1 MSTKTSTNK
10 NDNKREDDEL
20 EDEFLNCDIDS
31 FPSPNEKLENYQ
43 FELREIMKS
52 GCNLQIAEYSLLQC
66 NIFSH
71 LDSDKKNYDKKLGP
85 ILVEMEKRI
94 EIYKSKEKDNNQKK
108 NDEKNKNDDNQNQT
122 ENEEEEE
129 EDQNKEYKYYEEEI
143 DAIMEKHAEEL
154 EKYSQMAQ
162 MELDKIKKDWM
173 KIFYE
178 LVEESV
184 NKESFKEAK
193 KNYNE
198 KRTSLID
205 SALRLVKKI
214 VNDDDEYKKFYKNY
228 FGKEYEG

>member
-20 EDEFLNCDIDS
+20 EDAFLECKFED
-31 FPSPNEKLENYQ
+31 FPSPKEELENYQ

-71 LDSDKKNYDKKLGP
+71 LDSAKKNYDKKLGP

-129 EDQNKEYKYYEEEI
+129 EDQNKEYKYYEEEV
-143 DAIMEKHAEEL
+143 DTIMEKHPEEL
-154 EKYSQMAQ
+154 EKYSQ

-178 LVEESV
+178 LMEESV

-214 VNDDDEYKKFYKNY
+214 VNDDNEYKQFYLNY
-228 FGKEYEG
+228 FGKEYKG

>member
-20 EDEFLNCDIDS
+20 EDEFLKCDIDS
-31 FPSPNEKLENYQ
+31 FPSPKEELENYQ

-71 LDSDKKNYDKKLGP
+71 LDSDKKNYDKKLDP
-85 ILVEMEKRI
+85 ILVVMENRI
-94 EIYKSKEKDNNQKK
+94 QIYFGGLGDKQNNQKK
-108 NDEKNKNDDNQNQT
+108 NGDQNRT

-129 EDQNKEYKYYEEEI
+129 EDQNKEYKDYEEEV
-143 DAIMEKHAEEL
+143 DTIMEKHAEEL

-162 MELDKIKKDWM
+162 IELDKIKKDWM

-178 LVEESV
+178 LVEESG
-184 NKESFKEAK
+184 NRESFKEAK
-193 KNYNE
+193 KNYIE

-228 FGKEYEG
+228 FGKKYEG

>member
-20 EDEFLNCDIDS
+20 EDAFLECKFED
-31 FPSPNEKLENYQ
+31 FPSPKEELENYQ

-71 LDSDKKNYDKKLGP
+71 LDSAKKNYDKKLGP

-94 EIYKSKEKDNNQKK
+94 QIYFGGLGDKQNNQKK
-108 NDEKNKNDDNQNQT
+108 NDDQNQT

-129 EDQNKEYKYYEEEI
+129 EEPNKEYKYYEEEV
-143 DAIMEKHAEEL
+143 DTIMEKHAEEL
-154 EKYSQMAQ
+154 EKYSQM
-162 MELDKIKKDWM
+162 ELDKLKKDWM

-193 KNYNE
+193 KNYIE

-214 VNDDDEYKKFYKNY
+214 VNDDNEYQIFYKNY
-228 FGKEYEG
+228 FGKNNEKDNK

>member
-20 EDEFLNCDIDS
+20 EDEFLKCNFEY
-31 FPSPNEKLENYQ
+31 FPSPKEELENYQ

-85 ILVEMEKRI
+85 ILVLMEKRI
-94 EIYKSKEKDNNQKK
+94 QIYKSKEKDNNQKK
-108 NDEKNKNDDNQNQT
+108 NDEKNKNDDQNQT

-129 EDQNKEYKYYEEEI
+129 EDQNKEYKYYEEEV
-143 DAIMEKHAEEL
+143 DTIMEKHPEEL
-154 EKYSQMAQ
+154 EKYSQ

-178 LVEESV
+178 LVEESG

-214 VNDDDEYKKFYKNY
+214 VNDDNEYKQFYKNY

>member
-1 MSTKTSTNK
+1 MSTKTSTNIH
-10 NDNKREDDEL
+10 DNKREDDEL

-31 FPSPNEKLENYQ
+31 FFPSPNEKLENYQ
-43 FELREIMKS
+43 FEVREIMKS

-85 ILVEMEKRI
+85 ILVLMEKRI
-94 EIYKSKEKDNNQKK
+94 QIYKSKEKDNNQKK
-108 NDEKNKNDDNQNQT
+108 NDEKNKKDDQNQP

-143 DAIMEKHAEEL
+143 DAIMEKHPEEL
-154 EKYSQMAQ
+154 EKYSQ

-178 LVEESV
+178 LVEESG

-193 KNYNE
+193 KNYIE

-214 VNDDDEYKKFYKNY
+214 VNDENEYEKFYKNY

>member
-20 EDEFLNCDIDS
+20 EDAFLECKFED
-31 FPSPNEKLENYQ
+31 FPSPKEELENYQ

-108 NDEKNKNDDNQNQT
+108 NDEKNKNDDQNQT

-143 DAIMEKHAEEL
+143 DAIMEKHPEEL
-154 EKYSQMAQ
+154 EKYSQ

-178 LVEESV
+178 LVEASV

>member
-1 MSTKTSTNK
+1 MSTKTSTNIH
-10 NDNKREDDEL
+10 DNKREDDEL
-20 EDEFLNCDIDS
+20 EDAFLECKFED
-31 FPSPNEKLENYQ
+31 FPSPKEELENYQ

-71 LDSDKKNYDKKLGP
+71 LDSAKKNYDKKLGP
-85 ILVEMEKRI
+85 ILVEMEERI
-94 EIYKSKEKDNNQKK
+94 QIYFGGLGDKQNNQKK
-108 NDEKNKNDDNQNQT
+108 NGDQNQT

-143 DAIMEKHAEEL
+143 DTIMEKHAEEL
-154 EKYSQMAQ
+154 KNYSQ

-214 VNDDDEYKKFYKNY
+214 VNDDNEYKQFY
-228 FGKEYEG
+228 

>member
-20 EDEFLNCDIDS
+20 EDAFLECKFED
-31 FPSPNEKLENYQ
+31 FPSPKEELENYQ

-71 LDSDKKNYDKKLGP
+71 LDSAKKNYDKKLGP

-94 EIYKSKEKDNNQKK
+94 QIYFGGLGDKQNNQKK
-108 NDEKNKNDDNQNQT
+108 NDDQNQT

-129 EDQNKEYKYYEEEI
+129 EEPNKEYKYYEEEI
-143 DAIMEKHAEEL
+143 DTIMEKHPEEL
-154 EKYSQMAQ
+154 EKYSQ

-193 KNYNE
+193 KNYIE

-214 VNDDDEYKKFYKNY
+214 VNDDNEYQIFYKNY
-228 FGKEYEG
+228 FGKNNEKDNK

>member
-20 EDEFLNCDIDS
+20 EDAFLECKFED
-31 FPSPNEKLENYQ
+31 FPSPKEELENYQ

-85 ILVEMEKRI
+85 ILVLMENRI
-94 EIYKSKEKDNNQKK
+94 QIYKSKEKDNNQKK
-108 NDEKNKNDDNQNQT
+108 NDEKNKNDDQNQT

-143 DAIMEKHAEEL
+143 DAIMEKHPEEL
-154 EKYSQMAQ
+154 EKYSQM
-162 MELDKIKKDWM
+162 ELDKIKKNWM

-178 LVEESV
+178 LVEASV

-214 VNDDDEYKKFYKNY
+214 VNDDNEYKKFYKNY

>member
-20 EDEFLNCDIDS
+20 EDAFLECKFED
-31 FPSPNEKLENYQ
+31 FPSPKEELENYQ

-85 ILVEMEKRI
+85 ILVLMENRI
-94 EIYKSKEKDNNQKK
+94 QIYKSKEKDNNQKK
-108 NDEKNKNDDNQNQT
+108 NDEKNKNDDGQNQT

-129 EDQNKEYKYYEEEI
+129 EEPNKEYKYYEEEV
-143 DAIMEKHAEEL
+143 DTIMEKHAEEL
-154 EKYSQMAQ
+154 EKYSQ

-198 KRTSLID
+198 KRTSLLD

-214 VNDDDEYKKFYKNY
+214 VNDDNEYKQFYLNY
-228 FGKEYEG
+228 FGKEYKG

>member
-1 MSTKTSTNK
+1 MSTKTSTNIH
-10 NDNKREDDEL
+10 DNKREEDEL
-20 EDEFLNCDIDS
+20 EDEFLKCEFED

-94 EIYKSKEKDNNQKK
+94 QIYLDLSDEQNNQKK
-108 NDEKNKNDDNQNQT
+108 NDEKNKNDDQNQT

-129 EDQNKEYKYYEEEI
+129 EDQNKEYKYYEEEV
-143 DAIMEKHAEEL
+143 DTIMEKHPEEL

-178 LVEESV
+178 LVEASV

>member
-43 FELREIMKS
+43 FEVREIMKS

-108 NDEKNKNDDNQNQT
+108 NDEKNKKDDNQNQT

-143 DAIMEKHAEEL
+143 DAIMEKHPEEL
-154 EKYSQMAQ
+154 EKYSQ

-178 LVEESV
+178 LVEASV

-214 VNDDDEYKKFYKNY
+214 VNDEKEYKQFYKNY
-228 FGKEYEG
+228 YGKEYEG

>member
-20 EDEFLNCDIDS
+20 EDAFLECKFED
-31 FPSPNEKLENYQ
+31 FASPKEDLENYQ

-108 NDEKNKNDDNQNQT
+108 NDEKNKKDDNQNQT

-129 EDQNKEYKYYEEEI
+129 EDQIKEYKYYEEEV
-143 DAIMEKHAEEL
+143 DTIMEKLPKEL
-154 EKYSQMAQ
+154 EKYSKV
-162 MELDKIKKDWM
+162 ELDKIKKDWM

-178 LVEESV
+178 LVEASG

-193 KNYNE
+193 KNYIE

-214 VNDDDEYKKFYKNY
+214 VNDDNEYQIFYKNY
-228 FGKEYEG
+228 FGKNNEKDNK

>member
-1 MSTKTSTNK
+1 MSTKTSTNIH
-10 NDNKREDDEL
+10 DNKREDDEL
-20 EDEFLNCDIDS
+20 EDAFLECKFED
-31 FPSPNEKLENYQ
+31 FPSPKEELENYQ

-71 LDSDKKNYDKKLGP
+71 LDSAKKNYDKKLGP
-85 ILVEMEKRI
+85 ILVEMEERI
-94 EIYKSKEKDNNQKK
+94 QIYFGGLGDKQNNQKK
-108 NDEKNKNDDNQNQT
+108 NGDQNQT

-129 EDQNKEYKYYEEEI
+129 EDQNKEYKYYEEEV
-143 DAIMEKHAEEL
+143 DTIMEKHAEEL
-154 EKYSQMAQ
+154 EKYSQ

-178 LVEESV
+178 LVEASG

-214 VNDDDEYKKFYKNY
+214 VNDDNEYKQFYKNY
-228 FGKEYEG
+228 FGKEYKG

>member
-1 MSTKTSTNK
+1 MSTKTSTNIH
-10 NDNKREDDEL
+10 DNKREDDEL

-31 FPSPNEKLENYQ
+31 FFPSPNEKLENYQ
-43 FELREIMKS
+43 FEVREIMKS

-85 ILVEMEKRI
+85 ILVLMEKRI

-108 NDEKNKNDDNQNQT
+108 NDEKNKNDDQNQT

-129 EDQNKEYKYYEEEI
+129 EEPNKEYKYYEEEV
-143 DAIMEKHAEEL
+143 DTIMEKHPEEL
-154 EKYSQMAQ
+154 EKYSQ

-178 LVEESV
+178 LVEESG

-214 VNDDDEYKKFYKNY
+214 VNDDNEYQIFYKNY
-228 FGKEYEG
+228 FGKNNEKDNK

>member
-1 MSTKTSTNK
+1 MSTKTSTNIH
-10 NDNKREDDEL
+10 DNKREDDEL
-20 EDEFLNCDIDS
+20 EDAFLECKFED
-31 FPSPNEKLENYQ
+31 FPSPKEELENYQ

-71 LDSDKKNYDKKLGP
+71 LDSAKKNYDKKLGP
-85 ILVEMEKRI
+85 ILVVMENRI
-94 EIYKSKEKDNNQKK
+94 QIYFKDLSDKQNNQKK
-108 NDEKNKNDDNQNQT
+108 NGDQNRT

-129 EDQNKEYKYYEEEI
+129 EDQNKEYKYYEEEV
-143 DAIMEKHAEEL
+143 DTIMEKHPEEL
-154 EKYSQMAQ
+154 EKYSQ

-178 LVEESV
+178 LVEESG

-214 VNDDDEYKKFYKNY
+214 VNDDNEYQIFYKNY
-228 FGKEYEG
+228 FGKNNEKDNK

>member
-20 EDEFLNCDIDS
+20 EDAFLECKFED
-31 FPSPNEKLENYQ
+31 FPSPKEELENYQ

-108 NDEKNKNDDNQNQT
+108 NDEKNKNDDQNQT

-143 DAIMEKHAEEL
+143 DAIMEKHPEEL
-154 EKYSQMAQ
+154 EKYSQ

-178 LVEESV
+178 LVEASV

-193 KNYNE
+193 KNYIE

>member
-20 EDEFLNCDIDS
+20 EDAFLECKFED
-31 FPSPNEKLENYQ
+31 FPSPKEELENYQ

-71 LDSDKKNYDKKLGP
+71 LDSAKKNYDKKLGP

-94 EIYKSKEKDNNQKK
+94 QIYFKDLSDEQNNQKK
-108 NDEKNKNDDNQNQT
+108 NNDQNQT

-129 EDQNKEYKYYEEEI
+129 EDQNKEYKYYEEEV
-143 DAIMEKHAEEL
+143 DTIMEKHPEEL
-154 EKYSQMAQ
+154 EKYSQT
-162 MELDKIKKDWM
+162 ELDKIKKDWM

-178 LVEESV
+178 LVEESG

-214 VNDDDEYKKFYKNY
+214 VNDDNEYKQFYKNY
-228 FGKEYEG
+228 FGKEYKG

>member
-1 MSTKTSTNK
+1 MSTKTSTNTH
-10 NDNKREDDEL
+10 DNKREDDEL
-20 EDEFLNCDIDS
+20 EDEFLKCDIGS
-31 FPSPNEKLENYQ
+31 FPSPKEELENYQ

-94 EIYKSKEKDNNQKK
+94 QIYFKDLSDEQNNQKK
-108 NDEKNKNDDNQNQT
+108 NNDQNQT

-129 EDQNKEYKYYEEEI
+129 EDQNKEYKYYEEEV
-143 DAIMEKHAEEL
+143 DTIMEKHPEEL

-184 NKESFKEAK
+184 NKESFKEEK

-214 VNDDDEYKKFYKNY
+214 VNDDNEYKQFYKNY
-228 FGKEYEG
+228 FGKEYKG

>member
-1 MSTKTSTNK
+1 MSTKTSTNIH
-10 NDNKREDDEL
+10 DNKREDDEL
-20 EDEFLNCDIDS
+20 EDEFLKCEFKY
-31 FPSPNEKLENYQ
+31 FPSPKEELENYQ

-85 ILVEMEKRI
+85 ILVEMEERI
-94 EIYKSKEKDNNQKK
+94 QIYFGGLGDKQNNQKK
-108 NDEKNKNDDNQNQT
+108 NGDQNRT

-129 EDQNKEYKYYEEEI
+129 EEPNKEYKYYEEEI
-143 DAIMEKHAEEL
+143 DTIMEKHAEEL
-154 EKYSQMAQ
+154 KNYSQ

-193 KNYNE
+193 KNYIE

-205 SALRLVKKI
+205 SALRLVKK
-214 VNDDDEYKKFYKNY
+214 
-228 FGKEYEG
+228 

>member
-20 EDEFLNCDIDS
+20 EDEFLKCEFKY
-31 FPSPNEKLENYQ
+31 FPSPKEELENYQ

-71 LDSDKKNYDKKLGP
+71 LDSAKKNYDKKLGP
-85 ILVEMEKRI
+85 ILVLMENRI
-94 EIYKSKEKDNNQKK
+94 QIYFGGLGDKQNNQKK
-108 NDEKNKNDDNQNQT
+108 NGDQNQT

-129 EDQNKEYKYYEEEI
+129 EDQNKEYKDYEEEI

-154 EKYSQMAQ
+154 EKYSQ

-214 VNDDDEYKKFYKNY
+214 VNDDNEYKQFYENY
-228 FGKEYEG
+228 FGKNNEKDNK

>member
-1 MSTKTSTNK
+1 MSTKTSTNIH
-10 NDNKREDDEL
+10 DNKREDDEL

-31 FPSPNEKLENYQ
+31 FPSPKEELENYQ

-129 EDQNKEYKYYEEEI
+129 EEPNKEYKYYEEEI
-143 DAIMEKHAEEL
+143 DAIMEKHPEEL
-154 EKYSQMAQ
+154 EKYSQ

-178 LVEESV
+178 LVEASV

-198 KRTSLID
+198 KRTSLLD

-214 VNDDDEYKKFYKNY
+214 VNDDKEYKKFYENY
-228 FGKEYEG
+228 FG

>member
-20 EDEFLNCDIDS
+20 EDEFLECDIDS

-129 EDQNKEYKYYEEEI
+129 EDQNKEYKYYEEEV
-143 DAIMEKHAEEL
+143 DTIMEKHPEEL
-154 EKYSQMAQ
+154 EKYSQ

-178 LVEESV
+178 LVEASV

>member
-1 MSTKTSTNK
+1 MSTKTSTNIH
-10 NDNKREDDEL
+10 DNKREDDEL
-20 EDEFLNCDIDS
+20 EDEFLKCDIDS
-31 FPSPNEKLENYQ
+31 FFPSPNEKLENYQ
-43 FELREIMKS
+43 FEVREIMKS

-85 ILVEMEKRI
+85 ILVEMEERI
-94 EIYKSKEKDNNQKK
+94 QIYKSKEKDNNQKK
-108 NDEKNKNDDNQNQT
+108 NDEKNKNDDQNQP

-143 DAIMEKHAEEL
+143 DAIMEKHPEEL
-154 EKYSQMAQ
+154 EKYSQ

-178 LVEESV
+178 LVEESG

-193 KNYNE
+193 KNYIE

-214 VNDDDEYKKFYKNY
+214 VNDENEYEKFYKNY

>member
-20 EDEFLNCDIDS
+20 EDAFLECKFED
-31 FPSPNEKLENYQ
+31 FPSPKEELENYQ

-94 EIYKSKEKDNNQKK
+94 QIYFGGLGDKQNNQKK
-108 NDEKNKNDDNQNQT
+108 NGDQNRT

-129 EDQNKEYKYYEEEI
+129 EEPNKEYKYYEEEV
-143 DAIMEKHAEEL
+143 DTIMEKHPEEL
-154 EKYSQMAQ
+154 EKYSQ

-178 LVEESV
+178 LVEESG

-214 VNDDDEYKKFYKNY
+214 VNDDNEYKIFYENY

>member
-1 MSTKTSTNK
+1 MSTKTSTNIH
-10 NDNKREDDEL
+10 DNKREDDEL
-20 EDEFLNCDIDS
+20 EDAFLECDFKD

-71 LDSDKKNYDKKLGP
+71 LDSAKKNYDKKLGP

-94 EIYKSKEKDNNQKK
+94 EIYKSNEKDNNQKK

-129 EDQNKEYKYYEEEI
+129 EDQNKEYKDYEEEI
-143 DAIMEKHAEEL
+143 DAIMEKHPEEL
-154 EKYSQMAQ
+154 EKCSQ

-178 LVEESV
+178 LVEESG

-214 VNDDDEYKKFYKNY
+214 VNDDNEYQIFYKNY
-228 FGKEYEG
+228 FGKNNEKDNK

>member
-1 MSTKTSTNK
+1 MSTKTSTNIH
-10 NDNKREDDEL
+10 DNKREDDEL
-20 EDEFLNCDIDS
+20 EDEFLKCDIGS
-31 FPSPNEKLENYQ
+31 FPSPKEELENYQ
-43 FELREIMKS
+43 FEVREIMKS

-85 ILVEMEKRI
+85 ILVLMENRI
-94 EIYKSKEKDNNQKK
+94 QIYFGGLGDKQNNQKK

-129 EDQNKEYKYYEEEI
+129 EDQNKEYKDYEEEV
-143 DAIMEKHAEEL
+143 DTIMEKHPEEL
-154 EKYSQMAQ
+154 EKYSQ

-178 LVEESV
+178 LVEASV

-214 VNDDDEYKKFYKNY
+214 VNDDNEYKQFYKNY

>member
-1 MSTKTSTNK
+1 MSTKTSTNTH
-10 NDNKREDDEL
+10 DNKREDDEL
-20 EDEFLNCDIDS
+20 EDEFLKCDIDS
-31 FPSPNEKLENYQ
+31 FFPSPNEKLENYQ

-71 LDSDKKNYDKKLGP
+71 LDSAKKNYDKKLGP
-85 ILVEMEKRI
+85 ILVLMENRI
-94 EIYKSKEKDNNQKK
+94 QIYFGGLGDKQNNQKK
-108 NDEKNKNDDNQNQT
+108 NDDQNQT

-129 EDQNKEYKYYEEEI
+129 EEPNKEYKYYEEEI
-143 DAIMEKHAEEL
+143 DTIMEKHAEEL
-154 EKYSQMAQ
+154 EKYSQ

-178 LVEESV
+178 LVEESG

-193 KNYNE
+193 KNYIE

-214 VNDDDEYKKFYKNY
+214 VNDDNEYQIFYKNY
-228 FGKEYEG
+228 FGKNNEKDNK

>member
-1 MSTKTSTNK
+1 MSTKTSTNTH
-10 NDNKREDDEL
+10 DNKREDDEL
-20 EDEFLNCDIDS
+20 EDEFLKCDIGS

-85 ILVEMEKRI
+85 ILVLMENRI
-94 EIYKSKEKDNNQKK
+94 QIYFKDLSDEQNNQKK
-108 NDEKNKNDDNQNQT
+108 NDDQNQT

-129 EDQNKEYKYYEEEI
+129 EDQIKEYKYYEEEV
-143 DAIMEKHAEEL
+143 DTIMEKHPEEL
-154 EKYSQMAQ
+154 QKYSQ

-214 VNDDDEYKKFYKNY
+214 VNDDNEYKIFYENY
-228 FGKEYEG
+228 FGKEYK

>member
-20 EDEFLNCDIDS
+20 EDAFLECKFED
-31 FPSPNEKLENYQ
+31 FPSPKEELENYQ

-71 LDSDKKNYDKKLGP
+71 LDSYKKNYDKKLGP
-85 ILVEMEKRI
+85 ILVLMEKRI
-94 EIYKSKEKDNNQKK
+94 QIYKSKEKDNNQKK

-129 EDQNKEYKYYEEEI
+129 EDQNKEYKDYEEEI
-143 DAIMEKHAEEL
+143 DAIMEKHPEEL
-154 EKYSQMAQ
+154 EKYSQ

-178 LVEESV
+178 LVEASV

>member
-1 MSTKTSTNK
+1 MSTKTSTNIH
-10 NDNKREDDEL
+10 DNKREDDEL
-20 EDEFLNCDIDS
+20 EDAFLECEFKY
-31 FPSPNEKLENYQ
+31 FPSPKEELENYQ

-71 LDSDKKNYDKKLGP
+71 LDSAKKNYDKKLGP
-85 ILVEMEKRI
+85 ILVLMEKRI
-94 EIYKSKEKDNNQKK
+94 QIYKSKEKDNNQKK

-129 EDQNKEYKYYEEEI
+129 EEPNKEYKYYEEEV
-143 DAIMEKHAEEL
+143 DTIMEKHPEEL
-154 EKYSQMAQ
+154 QKYSQ

-178 LVEESV
+178 LVEESG

-198 KRTSLID
+198 KRTSLLD

-214 VNDDDEYKKFYKNY
+214 VNDEKEYKQFYKNY
-228 FGKEYEG
+228 FGKEYKG

>member
-20 EDEFLNCDIDS
+20 EDAFLECKFED
-31 FPSPNEKLENYQ
+31 FPSPKEELENYQ

-71 LDSDKKNYDKKLGP
+71 LDSYKKNYDKKLGP

-129 EDQNKEYKYYEEEI
+129 EEPNKEYKYYEEEV
-143 DAIMEKHAEEL
+143 DTIMEKHPEEL
-154 EKYSQMAQ
+154 EKYSQ

-178 LVEESV
+178 LVEASV

-198 KRTSLID
+198 KRTSLLD

-214 VNDDDEYKKFYKNY
+214 VNDDNEYKQFYLNY
-228 FGKEYEG
+228 FGEEYEG

>member
-20 EDEFLNCDIDS
+20 EDAFLECKFED
-31 FPSPNEKLENYQ
+31 FPSPKEELENYQ

-71 LDSDKKNYDKKLGP
+71 LDSAKKNYDKKLGP

-94 EIYKSKEKDNNQKK
+94 QIYFGGLGDKQNNQKK
-108 NDEKNKNDDNQNQT
+108 NGDQNRT

-129 EDQNKEYKYYEEEI
+129 EEPNKEYKYYEEEI
-143 DAIMEKHAEEL
+143 DTIMEKHAEEL
-154 EKYSQMAQ
+154 KKYSQ

-193 KNYNE
+193 KNYIE

-214 VNDDDEYKKFYKNY
+214 VNDDNEYKQFYKNY
-228 FGKEYEG
+228 FGNNMKDNK

>member
-1 MSTKTSTNK
+1 MSTKTSTNN

-20 EDEFLNCDIDS
+20 EDAFLECKFED
-31 FPSPNEKLENYQ
+31 FPSPKEELENYQ

-94 EIYKSKEKDNNQKK
+94 QIYFKDLSDEQNKQKK
-108 NDEKNKNDDNQNQT
+108 NGDQNRT

-129 EDQNKEYKYYEEEI
+129 EEPNKEYKYYEEEV
-143 DAIMEKHAEEL
+143 DTIMEKHPEEL
-154 EKYSQMAQ
+154 EKYSQ

-214 VNDDDEYKKFYKNY
+214 VNDDNEYKQFYKNY
-228 FGKEYEG
+228 FGKEYKG

>member
-1 MSTKTSTNK
+1 MSTKTSTNIH
-10 NDNKREDDEL
+10 DNKREDDEL

-108 NDEKNKNDDNQNQT
+108 NDEKNKKDDNQNQT

-143 DAIMEKHAEEL
+143 DAIMEKHPEEL
-154 EKYSQMAQ
+154 EKYSQ

-178 LVEESV
+178 LVEASV
-184 NKESFKEAK
+184 NKESFKEEK

-214 VNDDDEYKKFYKNY
+214 VNDDNEYKKFYKNY